1 MQGLLIANKN
11 RQARDAVADLFKEDS
26 YHIIK
31 TDVVA
36 NALEEIIN
44 REIQVV
50 VLDGEYDED
59 NVVKLIPLLKKCN
72 RNISIILVTDDM
84 PMNLVRKIR
93 QEGIFYHALR
103 SVTEDHH
110 AEIKQV
116 VRCAFKKYSEIAGNS
131 RFNLKEGAMMP
142 IRSLFSTLM
151 VTLLVATPVLAVD
164 TSVTYNS
171 GLLILL
177 FVGFCALLIVA
188 QLVPALLALF
198 GMTKTAARNFAEQKQ
213 SRVKIK
219 AR

>member
-11 RQARDAVADLFKEDS
+11 RQGRDTVAELFKEDNF
-26 YHIIK
+26 HIIK

-36 NALEEIIN
+36 NALEQIIN

-84 PMNLVRKIR
+84 PMNLVRTIR

-103 SVTEDHH
+103 SATHDHH
-110 AEIKQV
+110 EEVKQV
-116 VRCAFKKYSEIAGNS
+116 VHCAFKKYAEIAGNG

-151 VTLLVATPVLAVD
+151 LTLLIVTPVLAVD

-177 FVGFCALLIVA
+177 FIGFCALLIVA
-188 QLVPALLALF
+188 QLVPAILALF
-198 GMTKTAARNFAEQKQ
+198 GMTKSSARNFAEQKQ
-213 SRVKIK
+213 GRVKVK
-219 AR
+219 VK